1 MGVGGDE
8 GSGVGVF
15 VGVGK
20 GMLDAALGPVTV
32 LGVAVAVGV
41 AVGVGDGVAV
51 GVLVGVGVFVG
62 SGVAVGS
69 GSSPHAPR
77 RRATMMS
84 APTRDAAFMLWEN
97 FAQFKRRVAV
107 GIVNNTILPRPQP
120 LWIPAFAGMT
130 VVQRPHFAGMAVSEG
145 FA

>member
-1 MGVGGDE
+1 MGVGE
-8 GSGVGVF
+8 GLDDGAAGVGTV
-15 VGVGK
+15 VAV
-20 GMLDAALGPVTV
+20 GPVTV
-32 LGVAVAVGV
+32 RGVGVGVTVGVGIGV